1 MVDLPSSWR
10 QVFQRRTD
18 RIFESWKVQIHDL
31 ERTDGSVGMRISKQ
45 SHPFP
50 AISSVHNSVWT
61 ASLILLAF
69 VCSARA
75 ADALK
80 LVPADSAAVLSIRNP
95 LLADEHITT
104 LIRKLKPEFDGLP
117 LADLETT
124 IGFPPGTIDLSKP
137 VVFVFRRPDDLPR
150 FLGSEGIGADQ
161 SQTAVIFTPKSLARF
176 QGTGK
181 SQRNSICDGNGVWS
195 PFKFVVCD
203 DLVCVAKL
211 SKTLRP
217 MTRVRE
223 RNSLDSQLNPVC
235 KKLFESSDVTLH
247 FVMSEWKEKI
257 NPATLIIANLLKLSI
272 MSKQTPESLAQSQE
286 IVSWF
291 LDGGRDAIDQIQGTT
306 LALQTDGKSVTLRH
320 AHSFESGRWMAQY
333 LAKVGRS
340 GKPPLQTLPDRP
352 FMFAGYSDWK
362 VPPEASLT
370 VKSTELL
377 MKMNQDAVRLT
388 EDQRRQLTQAS
399 KECAR
404 DLLTGDYMLCS
415 QSNNLLPLNF
425 YGSYAANDATG
436 LMAAYERLQKHS
448 GELWAGFA
456 GGAVP
461 SANDF
466 EDAQVNGLRVRR
478 IKIVADAMPEQLKQQ
493 VSLAYGPDARLEI
506 AVLDDHHIGYS
517 IGQPP
522 VSVAEMKSAA
532 STGQNLCQNPMVK
545 HTLSLL
551 PADANIAL
559 MVDLDSTLKNI
570 LAFSKWPGGAMG
582 SEMPPGPLVRAAS
595 DRSEPHLPSPP
606 AMLAWSCRVDA
617 GALDCQFSMDG
628 RSLAAFLK
636 SLKSVRDRRPDIP

>member
-1 MVDLPSSWR
+1 
-10 QVFQRRTD
+10 
-18 RIFESWKVQIHDL
+18 
-31 ERTDGSVGMRISKQ
+31 MRISLHRRP
-45 SHPFP
+45 SP
-50 AISSVHNSVWT
+50 AISRSYNSIGT
-61 ASLILLAF
+61 ASLILLAA

-75 ADALK
+75 ADALR

-95 LLADEHITT
+95 QLADEHITA
-104 LIRKLKPEFDGLP
+104 LIRQIKPDFAGLP

-150 FLGSEGIGADQ
+150 FLEGEGVGADKGR
-161 SQTAVIFTPKSLARF
+161 TAVIFTPKSLSWF
-176 QGTGK
+176 QGDGK
-181 SQRNSICDGNGVWS
+181 PQRKSIRERDGVWS
-195 PFKFVVCD
+195 KYNFVVCD
-203 DLVCVAKL
+203 DLVCVANL
-211 SKTLRP
+211 ATTLRP
-217 MTRVRE
+217 ITRVNA

-235 KKLFESSDVTLH
+235 RKLFESSDLTLH

-257 NPATLIIANLLKLSI
+257 NPATLLIANLLKLSI

-320 AHSFESGRWMAQY
+320 AHAFESGRWMAQY

-352 FMFAGYSDWK
+352 FMFAGYSDWM

-377 MKMNQDAVRLT
+377 MKMNKDAVRLT
-388 EDQRRQLTQAS
+388 EEQRRQLTQAS
-399 KECAR
+399 HECAR

-425 YGSYAANDATG
+425 YGSYSANDAEG
-436 LMAAYERLQKHS
+436 LIAAYERLQSHS
-448 GELWAGFA
+448 GELWAGLA
-456 GGAVP
+456 GGTVPAV
-461 SANDF
+461 SEF
-466 EDAQVNGLRVRR
+466 EDVRVDGLRVRR
-478 IKIVADAMPEQLKQQ
+478 IKIVADSMPEQLKQQ

-517 IGQPP
+517 IGQPS
-522 VSVAEMKSAA
+522 VSVAEMKAAAA
-532 STGQNLCQNPMVK
+532 SGQNLGQNAMVK
-545 HTLSLL
+545 NTLSLL

-559 MVDLDSTLKNI
+559 MVDLDSTLRNI

-582 SEMPPGPLVRAAS
+582 SDMPPGPLVRAAA
-595 DRSEPHLPSPP
+595 DRTEPRLPDTP
-606 AMLAWSCRVDA
+606 AILAWSCRVDS
-617 GALDCQFSMDG
+617 GALDCQFSMEG
-628 RSLAAFLK
+628 RSLSAFM
-636 SLKSVRDRRPDIP
+636 KSVKSIRDRRQDNP